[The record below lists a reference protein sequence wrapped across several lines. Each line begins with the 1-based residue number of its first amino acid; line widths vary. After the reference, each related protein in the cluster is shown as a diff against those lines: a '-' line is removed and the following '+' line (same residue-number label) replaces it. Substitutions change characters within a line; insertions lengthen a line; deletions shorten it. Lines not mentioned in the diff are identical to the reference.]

1 MPDQGRRALVAGIS
15 GYAHSAAVAV
25 YDDGALKGACQQ
37 ERLTR
42 RRGVGVESGGF
53 PSAALQAV
61 LETVGGREEDIA
73 EFVVAEPSLPLACPR
88 EVREIDHHR
97 GHAATAFF
105 TSPFQDATVVVC
117 DTSPGPGVTVWR
129 GRGSELQRDDFEWQG
144 PGFAAVYS
152 RLTTLLGIASRS
164 EPNVEALA
172 RLQAQPDPSKAAELM
187 TYADGALSL
196 APAFDAYVENVRG
209 ADLDTMA
216 AVAGSVQCRL
226 AELLLEFLRDVA
238 RRTGSDKL
246 CLGGGLF
253 YNTYFNSAIR
263 RAGIFRHV
271 HVPVN
276 PGNGGV
282 ASGCAL
288 LRGYERDGRH
298 DDAAVVS
305 PFLGPEYSNAQIKT
319 VLDNCK
325 LNYSYADDSRL
336 VAAAVTA
343 LARGEFVGWFS
354 GPMEWGRRTLG
365 NRSIFASPVAP
376 YALENLN
383 RFLKHRAAHHTYGLA
398 VRDEDAARFF
408 EGPSSSPYMECEF
421 VIRDAEQF
429 SSVRPSG
436 TNRLQV
442 QTVGRDRSS
451 LHRLLTQFGELTE
464 LPVLV
469 NTSLNSVQEPIVCS
483 PRDAIRVFYG
493 TGIDVLILG
502 NFILK
507 K

>member
-1 MPDQGRRALVAGIS
+1 MSDQSRRSLVVGVS
-15 GYAHSAAVAV
+15 GYEHSAAVAV
-25 YDDGALKGACQQ
+25 YDDGALKGVCQQ

-42 RRGVGVESGGF
+42 WRGVGVATGGF

-61 LETVGGREEDIA
+61 LETVGGREADIT
-73 EFVVAEPSLPLACPR
+73 EFVVAEPSLPPACPR
-88 EVREIDHHR
+88 NVVELDHHR

-117 DTSPGPGVTVWR
+117 DTSPGHQVTVWR
-129 GRGSELQRDDFEWQG
+129 GRGSDLTPDDFEWRG
-144 PGFAAVYS
+144 PSFAAVYS
-152 RLTTLLGIASRS
+152 RLTDLLGIASRS
-164 EPNVEALA
+164 EPTVEALA
-172 RLQAQPDPSKAAELM
+172 RLQAQPDPGRAAELM
-187 TYADGALSL
+187 SYAGGVLSL
-196 APAFDAYVENVRG
+196 APAFDSYVENVRG
-209 ADLDTMA
+209 GNLDDMA
-216 AVAGSVQCRL
+216 VVAGSVQCRL
-226 AELLLEFLRDVA
+226 AELLLEFLREVA
-238 RRTGSDKL
+238 RRTGSNKL

-253 YNTYFNSAIR
+253 YNTYLNSAIR

-288 LRGYERDGRH
+288 SRGHERDGR
-298 DDAAVVS
+298 DGEAVVAS
-305 PFLGPEYSNAQIKT
+305 PFLGPEYSNVQIKA

-325 LNYSYADDSRL
+325 LSYAYAHDSQL
-336 VAAAVTA
+336 IAEAVAA

-365 NRSIFASPVAP
+365 HRSIFASPVAP
-376 YALENLN
+376 YAIENLN
-383 RFLKHRAAHHTYGLA
+383 KFLKHRAAYRTYGLA
-398 VRDEDAARFF
+398 VRDEDTDQFF

-429 SSVRPSG
+429 CSVRPPG

-442 QTVGRDRSS
+442 QTVGRDGSS
-451 LHRLLTQFGELTE
+451 LHSLLTQFGELTE
-464 LPVLV
+464 VPVLV
-469 NTSLNSVQEPIVCS
+469 NTSLNSPQEPIVS
-483 PRDAIRVFYG
+483 MPHDAIRVFYG
-493 TGIDVLILG
+493 TGVDVLIIG